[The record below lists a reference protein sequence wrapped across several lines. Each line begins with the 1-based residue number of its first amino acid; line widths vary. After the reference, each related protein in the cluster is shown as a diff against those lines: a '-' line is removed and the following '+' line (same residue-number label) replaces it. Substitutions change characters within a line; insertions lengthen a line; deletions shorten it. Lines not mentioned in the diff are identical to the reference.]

1 MGLSAAAVT
10 ALWVGGGVVA
20 GAALASALKPKAPAA
35 PTPPPFARSTEIAQ
49 TDAAANDAAIRQRK
63 KAMGNVGRSDTIL
76 TGAGGANDY
85 NTLGGVG
92 SNNTQTKTLLGT

>member
-1 MGLSAAAVT
+1 MGISAAAAAWIAGGAV
-10 ALWVGGGVVA
+10 VGGL
-20 GAALASALKPKAPAA
+20 AANALKPKAPAA

-49 TDAAANDAAIRQRK
+49 ADAAADDAAVRRRK

-92 SNNTQTKTLLGT
+92 TNNTQTKTLLGT